1 MNQMSSTARWRSIQ
15 ESVVALMRDLDLQKR
30 TLSNT
35 VEKARKD
42 QAQLLLE
49 CLDVLDT
56 FERVFANIEPRLES
70 ADRQARI
77 WVGNFRSV
85 RRVLENN
92 LKQHG
97 VAPIEAPDRM
107 AVPGLHTIVETRE
120 QLDMEDGTI
129 VEELQRGYLW
139 QGKILRQAQVIAVKN

>member
-1 MNQMSSTARWRSIQ
+1 MSSTARWRSIQ